1 MLKKCLRNRTFVVS
15 VIVLLPILV
24 IAAVGPWIVPHDP
37 LEINPNLVLKPAL
50 PDHPFGTDEFGRD
63 ILSRL
68 ILGIRPSLTV
78 ALGSTLLA
86 FAVGLLLGIV
96 AGYFRGIAE
105 KTVMRAV
112 DIVLC
117 FPPILLALMVVGFW
131 GAGIKNLIMIIG
143 IVYAPHFARIAY
155 SSTLQIKKQ
164 EYVESEL
171 SLGASHT
178 RVLFG
183 CILPNIMSPLIIQ
196 ISLTI
201 AAAILLESGLSFL
214 GLGVVP
220 PEPSW
225 GQMIGQ
231 SRGYISLNPMYAVWP
246 SLCLGITILS
256 VNLLGD
262 SLRDI
267 LDPKLNRS

>member
-1 MLKKCLRNRTFVVS
+1 MLKRFLRNKMFVVS
-15 VIVLLPILV
+15 SIILIPILIV
-24 IAAVGPWIVPHDP
+24 AAIGPWIIPHDP
-37 LEINPNLVLKPAL
+37 LEIDPNNVLKPAL
-50 PDHPFGTDEFGRD
+50 PDYPLGTDEFGRD

-78 ALGSTLLA
+78 ALGSTLLS
-86 FAVGLLLGIV
+86 FTFGLLLGTLS
-96 AGYFRGIAE
+96 GYFRGFVE
-105 KTVMRAV
+105 KIIMRTV
-112 DIVLC
+112 DILLC
-117 FPPILLALMVVGFW
+117 FPPILLAIMVVGFW
-131 GAGIKNLIMIIG
+131 GAGVNNLIIIIG
-143 IVYAPHFARIAY
+143 IVYVPHFARIAY

-171 SLGASHT
+171 SLGAPHL
-178 RVLFG
+178 RVLTRS
-183 CILPNIMSPLIIQ
+183 ILPNIMSPLIIQ
-196 ISLTI
+196 ITLTI

-231 SRGYISLNPMYAVWP
+231 SRGYIGLNPMYAVWP
-246 SLCLGITILS
+246 SLCLGITILAI
-256 VNLLGD
+256 NLLGD

-267 LDPKLNRS
+267 FDPKLNRS

>member
-1 MLKKCLRNRTFVVS
+1 MLRKFVRNKTFVFS
-15 VIVLLPILV
+15 VIVLLPILIV
-24 IAAVGPWIVPHDP
+24 AAIGPWIVPHDP
-37 LEINPNLVLKPAL
+37 LELHPENVLKPAL
-50 PDHPFGTDEFGRD
+50 PGHPLGTDEFGRD

-68 ILGIRPSLTV
+68 ILGIRPSLIV

-86 FAVGLLLGIV
+86 FTTGLLLGLT

-105 KTVMRAV
+105 KAIMRVV

-131 GAGIKNLIMIIG
+131 GAGVSNLIVIIG

-155 SSTLQIKKQ
+155 SSTLQVKKL

-171 SLGASHT
+171 SLGASHG
-178 RVLFG
+178 RVLLG
-183 CILPNIMSPLIIQ
+183 CILPNILSPLIIQ

-201 AAAILLESGLSFL
+201 AASILLESGLSFL

-220 PEPSW
+220 PAPSW

-246 SLCLGITILS
+246 SLCLGVTILA